1 MYPAAAGSLAVLP
14 KPSTRSA
21 RFEAAPSR
29 YLVVEA
35 P

>member
-1 MYPAAAGSLAVLP
+1 MYPAAAGSLAVSP

-21 RFEAAPSR
+21 RFEVALSR
-29 YLVVEA
+29 DLVVEA